1 MEKRIANSV
10 TLTLIIPVLHFLAA
24 LLWPSMVK
32 IEMAHLLI
40 TYGMLSLLTGIHL
53 FVVKIVAG
61 RNKEQAPIIIVGL
74 NMLKML
80 LSIVLLFVLIVPLT
94 GKSAAVGI
102 NFTVAYLFFLVF
114 DSQIVILLL
123 KD

>member
-1 MEKRIANSV
+1 MEKQITKSV
-10 TLTLIIPVLHFLAA
+10 SITLIIPVLHFLTA

-32 IEMAHLLI
+32 IELAHLLLI
-40 TYGMLSLLTGIHL
+40 YGMLCMLTGLHL
-53 FVVKIVAG
+53 FVVKIIAS
-61 RNKEQAPIIIVGL
+61 RNKEQAPIIVVGL

-80 LSIVLLFVLIVPLT
+80 LSIVLLFVLIVPLA

-102 NFTVAYLFFLVF
+102 NFAVAYLFFLVF

-123 KD
+123 NK